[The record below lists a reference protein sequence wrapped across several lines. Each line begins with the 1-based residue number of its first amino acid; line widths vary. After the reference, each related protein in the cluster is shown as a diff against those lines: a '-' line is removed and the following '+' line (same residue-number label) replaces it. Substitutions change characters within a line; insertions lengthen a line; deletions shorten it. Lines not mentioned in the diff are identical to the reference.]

1 VAEAP
6 RIRIDRLILSG
17 VPVHKRA
24 ALVAALE
31 KAAAQA
37 ASGPGPASSLATR
50 VEGAIRR
57 SCQAAIASPP
67 QSRKNGGGA

>member
-1 VAEAP
+1 MADAP

-31 KAAAQA
+31 KAAVQA
-37 ASGPGPASSLATR
+37 ASAPGPASSLATR
-50 VEGAIRR
+50 VDSAIRQ
-57 SCQAAIASPP
+57 SVQAALAPGS
-67 QSRKNGGGA
+67 KNGGGT